1 MTGSIL
7 HAAGYHLGNQRTRLQ
22 EVHHAAKSNYAAKR

>member
-7 HAAGYHLGNQRTRLQ
+7 HAAGYHLGNQRTHLQ
-22 EVHHAAKSNYAAKR
+22 EVHHAAKSNHAANR